1 MWDKN
6 SISPEIAINMSKW
19 DKHSTWHEIIREWE
33 NAKKRDI
40 EKFLTI

>member
-1 MWDKN
+1 
-6 SISPEIAINMSKW
+6 
-19 DKHSTWHEIIREWE
+19 HEIIREWE